1 MSEYNENLALEAIKK
16 MHIRTMKKALNLR
29 KKYKTLDTKE
39 IIQNEFFIN
48 NNVNQYTKHLIN
60 F

>member
-1 MSEYNENLALEAIKK
+1 MKEYNEELAIEAIKQ

-29 KKYKTLDTKE
+29 KKYKNLDTKE
-39 IIQNEFFIN
+39 IIKNEFFIN
-48 NNVNQYTKHLIN
+48 NNINQYTKHLIK

>member
-1 MSEYNENLALEAIKK
+1 MKGYNEKIAIEAIKQ

-29 KKYKTLDTKE
+29 KKYKTLDTRE

-48 NNVNQYTKHLIN
+48 NNVNQYTKNLLEY
-60 F
+60 

>member
-1 MSEYNENLALEAIKK
+1 MKEYNEELALEVIKK

-60 F
+60 L